1 MTRDEVATCLILRW
15 KKYFTRFPVVIYREV
30 WSQVV
35 TLRHLLRGEGG
46 GRQTGETCT
55 FVSFAWSV
63 GFFHYEALRYRVF
76 DPTAPAALRLCVV
89 SLGRFSLV
97 PVIGGTAALAVFLDN
112 KVTVQATWRVLLHP
126 LTPLG
131 RCDSR

>member
-76 DPTAPAALRLCVV
+76 DAVGSAFARILRLQ
-89 SLGRFSLV
+89 LPPAFGYHYAFDF
-97 PVIGGTAALAVFLDN
+97 G
-112 KVTVQATWRVLLHP
+112 
-126 LTPLG
+126 
-131 RCDSR
+131 